1 MFSIGINGI
10 FWQEIYLV
18 FSKIDIS
25 KTTRFDRTSRN
36 FFLVIFCCTF
46 LRVVFTFLSL
56 EGFLLL
62 PPFETKLVSIMINF
76 LLEWLVDVFRIISK
90 SISGDVRQ
98 AVKMVFSNID
108 KSKTTVFYR
117 TLLNLVFF
125 CCTFSC
131 ASSSTSSRRGYFDEY
146 WWWSCL
152 KKSNFFSI
160 MIRGHWMECWCFSNV
175 FDGNQRN
182 LLASSLLGF
191 QKIRY
196 Q

>member
-10 FWQEIYLV
+10 FWQEVYLV

-25 KTTRFDRTSRN
+25 KTTGFDRTSRN

-56 EGFLLL
+56 AGFLLL
-62 PPFETKLVSIMINF
+62 PVFETKLVNIMINL
-76 LLEWLVDVFRIISK
+76 LLEWLVDVFPIFTK
-90 SISGDVRQ
+90 SISGDVWQ
-98 AVKMVFSNID
+98 AVKMAFSNID

-131 ASSSTSSRRGYFDEY
+131 ASSSTSSRRGYFDDY
-146 WWWSCL
+146 WW
-152 KKSNFFSI
+152 
-160 MIRGHWMECWCFSNV
+160 
-175 FDGNQRN
+175 
-182 LLASSLLGF
+182 
-191 QKIRY
+191 
-196 Q
+196 